1 MISKGKLSKDARESQ
16 RRWVFRLIY
25 FVGLALAVFGSIQ
38 VYSGITEPIGKRI
51 SNIMF
56 STMKLFLFAPTYSI
70 KPSGSLAYELAIW
83 ICPIGTVLGFFQVF
97 KPYLVQLRLAF
108 SHWGA
113 RPAIVAGANEISLQF
128 IETIIRD
135 YPSEK
140 IVLLVSN
147 QKEKQDNA
155 YLEDDGVRVLVL
167 DYGLPEHPRNRA
179 LMNRFRLYRAAR
191 IISFESDPVNFTHL
205 ESLNRVFAPCI
216 SRPIPLHMMSGS
228 FKLKEM
234 IEDTTK
240 NWKSFDIHFFDM
252 DSLRAL
258 QLLDNPEFKLY
269 LTPGLSSAWNKEDLQ
284 SEKSIADKIGR
295 CHLLLVG
302 LGKTGRAM
310 LMESIN
316 QACINPFERF
326 RVTIIDK
333 DAANCL
339 EIFERDI
346 DQREKVAEIELIET
360 DLRSNKV
367 RKRLSEIKNSE
378 PFTAVIYCLED
389 AYLSMLSIERLWG
402 YYRDAQVAVYCG
414 GKTDVSALL
423 GVYNKRG
430 QRVISFGETKKVLT
444 PDHIVNENQLLNA
457 KSFNK
462 SYNDTISEMLGTPSD
477 TRDKDTQWES
487 LTTLAK
493 ESNTAQTLHRNT
505 KLAILEKIAS
515 VMTEGDSVSRLV
527 ADFRKRLSGL
537 SISEQ
542 VNLIESDAVMNFL
555 THLEH
560 VRWNNFHYVRN
571 FSYAPKKR
579 PCR

>member
-1 MISKGKLSKDARESQ
+1 MISKGKLGKDARESQ

-25 FVGLALAVFGSIQ
+25 FVGLALAVWGSIQ
-38 VYSGITEPIGKRI
+38 VYTGITEPIGKRI

-113 RPAIVAGANEISLQF
+113 HPTIVAGANEISLQF
-128 IETIIRD
+128 IETVIRD
-135 YPSEK
+135 YPNEK
-140 IVLLVSN
+140 IVLLVGDS
-147 QKEKQDNA
+147 KEKQDNA
-155 YLEDDGVRVLVL
+155 YLEDDGVRVLAF
-167 DYGLPEHPRNRA
+167 DYRLPEHPRNRA

-234 IEDTTK
+234 IEETTK
-240 NWKSFDIHFFDM
+240 NWKFFDIHFFDM
-252 DSLRAL
+252 DTLGAL
-258 QLLDNPEFKLY
+258 QLLENPEYKLY
-269 LTPGLSSAWNKEDLQ
+269 TTPGLISDWNKDDLQ
-284 SEKSIADKIGR
+284 SERSIADKIGR

-316 QACINPFERF
+316 QACVNPFSRF

-333 DAANCL
+333 DATNCL
-339 EIFERDI
+339 EIFDRDI
-346 DQREKVAEIELIET
+346 DQREKIAEIELIET

-367 RKRLSEIKNSE
+367 QKRLSEIKNVE

-402 YYRDAQVAVYCG
+402 YFADSQVAVYCG

-423 GVYNKRG
+423 GVYNNRG
-430 QRVISFGETKKVLT
+430 QRVISFGEAKKILT
-444 PDHIVNENQLLNA
+444 PEHIVNENQLLNA

-462 SYNDTISEMLGTPSD
+462 SYNDTISELLSFPPD
-477 TRDKDTQWES
+477 KRDKDAQWES

-493 ESNTAQTLHRNT
+493 ESNLAQTLHRGT

-515 VMTEGDSVSRLV
+515 VNAEDGSVARLIS
-527 ADFRKRLSGL
+527 AFRKRLLGL

-542 VNLIESDAVMNFL
+542 VNIIEKDPVMNFL
-555 THLEH
+555 TQLEH
-560 VRWNNFHYVRN
+560 VRWNNFQYIRN